1 MSILENRRPWKVVA
15 LVCICLPFGACNVK
29 DQLLEPQNPGLV
41 DPSAVNS
48 PDAADALR
56 IGALGSLR
64 NVTAGSES
72 LWMYGGLLTDEWKS
86 SDTFL
91 QRNETDQRAIQT
103 NNGNINGAYNGIQQA
118 RGFIRDAIEQ
128 MDKYL
133 PEAKGNRGE
142 LYFALGFIEM
152 QMAEDFCNGIPLAL
166 SRNGLIDYSDPGY
179 TPLTNAEVYV
189 RAAAHLDSALTLAGA
204 QTDAHSVAVKQ
215 AALIGKARVLVDQGK
230 FTEAAALVP
239 ASAVPTSYQYL
250 LSFAQTSGDNQIWSL
265 NTNQG
270 RYTVADSF
278 DASGVIK
285 NAIPFLSAKDPRVP
299 VADPKKKGFDG
310 QTNLFNFNIQRSDPS
325 PLVSGIDARLIE
337 AEAKL
342 STGDFA
348 GMMTIL
354 NALRTSVQTIGSL
367 KTTAMATLPT
377 PASKDAATTLYFRE
391 KALWTFSRG
400 QRLGDERRQV
410 RQYGRS
416 QDQVF
421 PTGPFHKNGVYGID
435 VNLPVTDS
443 EKTNP
448 NFKGCLDRNA

>member
-215 AALIGKARVLVDQGK
+215 AALIGKGSRIGGSRQIRRGGGSRFNVGGSDVLPVSALLRTDLGRQSDLVLEHEPRPLHGGRQFRRLGSNQKRNSLPLGQGSARARGGPQ
-230 FTEAAALVP
+230 
-239 ASAVPTSYQYL
+239 
-250 LSFAQTSGDNQIWSL
+250 
-265 NTNQG
+265 
-270 RYTVADSF
+270 
-278 DASGVIK
+278 
-285 NAIPFLSAKDPRVP
+285 
-299 VADPKKKGFDG
+299 KKGFDG
-310 QTNLFNFNIQRSDPS
+310 QTNLFNFNIQRSDPA

-354 NALRTSVQTIGSL
+354 NALRTTVQTIGSL

-377 PASKDAATTLYFRE
+377 PPPRMRQQPCTSARKPCGRFRAASASATSDAKFANTAGVKTRCFRPAHFTRTACME
-391 KALWTFSRG
+391 ST
-400 QRLGDERRQV
+400 
-410 RQYGRS
+410 
-416 QDQVF
+416 
-421 PTGPFHKNGVYGID
+421 
-435 VNLPVTDS
+435 
-443 EKTNP
+443 
-448 NFKGCLDRNA
+448 

>member
-133 PEAKGNRGE
+133 PDAKGNRGE

-310 QTNLFNFNIQRSDPS
+310 QTNLFNFNIQRSDPA

>member
-310 QTNLFNFNIQRSDPS
+310 QTNLFNFNIQRSDPA

-354 NALRTSVQTIGSL
+354 NALRTTVQTIGSL

>member
-1 MSILENRRPWKVVA
+1 TIVMSILENRRPWKVVA

-48 PDAADALR
+48 PDAADGWR
-56 IGALGSLR
+56 MGALGSLR

-179 TPLTNAEVYV
+179 TPLTNAELSL
-189 RAAAHLDSALTLAGA
+189 RAVAHLDSALTLAGA

-230 FTEAAALVP
+230 FAEAAALVSS
-239 ASAVPTSYQYL
+239 SAVPTSYQYL

-310 QTNLFNFNIQRSDPS
+310 QTNLFNFNIQRSDPA

-354 NALRTSVQTIGSL
+354 NALRTTVQT
-367 KTTAMATLPT
+367 
-377 PASKDAATTLYFRE
+377 
-391 KALWTFSRG
+391 
-400 QRLGDERRQV
+400 
-410 RQYGRS
+410 
-416 QDQVF
+416 
-421 PTGPFHKNGVYGID
+421 
-435 VNLPVTDS
+435 
-443 EKTNP
+443 
-448 NFKGCLDRNA
+448 